1 MSSALF
7 PQENTDLVATR
18 NSHIE
23 KPFHNSE
30 LGTFYSL
37 VTSQESGLVVFRND
51 DFCFIKLI
59 YTTGN
64 LKVPDKWSLAKEV
77 TLPLVLP
84 R

>member
-18 NSHIE
+18 NSHTE

-37 VTSQESGLVVFRND
+37 VTSQESGLVDFKND

-59 YTTGN
+59 YTGN
-64 LKVPDKWSLAKEV
+64 LKVPDKWFLAKEV

>member
-7 PQENTDLVATR
+7 PQENTNLVATR

-37 VTSQESGLVVFRND
+37 VTSLESGLVVFRND

-64 LKVPDKWSLAKEV
+64 LKVPDKWFLAKEV